1 MGKLIKETLV
11 ETNEGDFVELA
22 YNQDEYVFEFNINQR
37 WSTFLGEWTR
47 NDLANSSSI
56 VLKREEVEI
65 LIEYFRTQ
73 LDTNEPF

>member
-22 YNQDEYVFEFNINQR
+22 YNQDEYVFELNINQR
-37 WSTFLGEWTR
+37 WSTFLGEWTT